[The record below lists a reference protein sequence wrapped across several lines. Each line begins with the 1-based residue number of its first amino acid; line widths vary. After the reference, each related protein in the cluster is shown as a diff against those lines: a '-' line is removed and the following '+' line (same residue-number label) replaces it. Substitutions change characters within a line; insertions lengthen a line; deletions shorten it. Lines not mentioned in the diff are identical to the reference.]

1 MFGGGGSIRLVRIF
15 GIPIGIDWSW
25 FIALF
30 LIISLR
36 SDDYE
41 QAVPGSSAFLLAVI
55 SALLLFLSILLH
67 ELGHAV
73 VAIRNGIPI
82 LGIELMIFGG
92 VARLGKDSD
101 SPGVEFRVAAA
112 GPLVTLVIAVAS
124 FGLGAAAEGGT
135 GAMTDSLF
143 LSGNQSATVAVLG

>member
-1 MFGGGGSIRLVRIF
+1 MFGGGSSIQLARIF
-15 GIPIGIDWSW
+15 GIRIGIDWSW

-36 SDDYE
+36 SDAYSD
-41 QAVPGSSAFLLAVI
+41 AVPDSNAFVLAVI

-92 VARLGKDSD
+92 LARLGQGQRLAGSGV
-101 SPGVEFRVAAA
+101 PGSGSRTARD
-112 GPLVTLVIAVAS
+112 AVDRRGRLRS
-124 FGLGAAAEGGT
+124 RRT
-135 GAMTDSLF
+135 GR
-143 LSGNQSATVAVLG
+143 GRHGRR